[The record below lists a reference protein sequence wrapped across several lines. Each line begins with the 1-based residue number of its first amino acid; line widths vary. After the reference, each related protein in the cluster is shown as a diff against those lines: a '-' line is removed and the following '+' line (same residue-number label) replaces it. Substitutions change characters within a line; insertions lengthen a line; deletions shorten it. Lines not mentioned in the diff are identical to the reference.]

1 MNKLKK
7 LLILISAAITLAG
20 CVSTTQEI
28 ARRTKSTRSDVFV
41 EVQSQSLTPQEFV
54 DLVIKASIKI
64 PLDRYYA
71 LGSKTPAQE
80 EPGYPFLVNIDGQ
93 AVLWMVD
100 GQKESVPLY
109 EKGYTSRNPDAG
121 DGMKYNLE
129 KKIRLSPGL
138 HKFFFG
144 LPNEDFLSEF
154 EISLNKGESQVLE
167 FKPLYHYKRYPIR
180 IPTFLNGLDRYEAV
194 LNGQA
199 VRPVV
204 SDYGSY
210 GFKSFLPDL

>member
-7 LLILISAAITLAG
+7 LIFLMSAAITLAG
-20 CVSTTQEI
+20 CVSATQEI

-41 EVQSQSLTPQEFV
+41 EVPAQSSIPPEFI
-54 DLVIKASIKI
+54 DLMIKASIKI

-71 LGSKTPAQE
+71 LGSTKPVQE
-80 EPGYPFLVNIDGQ
+80 KPGYPFLVNIDGQ
-93 AVLWMVD
+93 AVLWREE

-109 EKGYTSRNPDAG
+109 DKGYTSRDPDAG
-121 DGMKYNLE
+121 DGVKYNLK

-154 EISLNKGESQVLE
+154 EVSLHRGESQVLE
-167 FKPLYHYKRYPIR
+167 FKPLYRYKTYPVR
-180 IPTFLNGLDRYEAV
+180 IPTFLKGLDRYEAV
-194 LNGQA
+194 LNGQV

-204 SDYGSY
+204 SDYGAY
-210 GFKSFLPDL
+210 GFKSFLPDP